1 MSRGRW
7 LIWSVGVLAY
17 AVAVFH
23 RFSLGVTGLEAT
35 QRLHVGAAA
44 LGLLS
49 LMQLAIYAVLQ
60 IPAGVLLD
68 RLGSRRLLVAGAVLM
83 SAGQVL
89 FAFADDLPTALIA
102 RLLLGGGDAL
112 TFISVLRIV
121 ALWFPSRQN
130 PLVLQ
135 LTAIIGQLGAVVS
148 AVPLIAALHR
158 YGWTSTFLA
167 AAAFG
172 AVVGVLVWTM
182 LRDAP
187 RTASALRVNLEEQ
200 PPVRESLRSAW
211 AAPGTRLGM
220 WTHFVTQFPGVV
232 FVLLWGY
239 PYLVQAQG
247 LAPDTAGLLLTVLT
261 LVGLVCSVAIGSLVS
276 RYPFH
281 RTRLALVIVGLSA
294 AVWTVVLVWPGRA
307 PLWLLVVLVLSMAAN
322 GPGSAIGFDVARTSN
337 PARRLGTAS
346 GIVNVGGFTASFV
359 TIALIG
365 LVLNLLA
372 DGATTYGENAYR
384 WAFAMQYP
392 VWLIGVAQV
401 LRYRRRA
408 RSALAERDPAA
419 YDALRHGVALV
430 PAG

>member
-1 MSRGRW
+1 MSRRRW
-7 LIWSVGVLAY
+7 LIWGIGVLAY

-23 RFSLGVTGLEAT
+23 RFSLGVTGIEAGE
-35 QRLHVGAAA
+35 RLDVGAAA

-49 LMQLAIYAVLQ
+49 LTQLAVYAVLQ
-60 IPAGVLLD
+60 VPAGVLLD

-83 SAGQVL
+83 SLGQVL
-89 FAFADDLPTALIA
+89 FAFAGDLPTALIA
-102 RLLLGGGDAL
+102 RLLLGSGDAL
-112 TFISVLRIV
+112 TFISVLRII

-148 AVPLIAALHR
+148 AVPLIGALR
-158 YGWTSTFLA
+158 AYGWTASFMA

-172 AVVGVLVWTM
+172 AIVGVVVWTM

-187 RTASALRVNLEEQ
+187 RGSALAAS

-211 AAPGTRLGM
+211 AEPGTRLGM

-239 PYLVQAQG
+239 PYLVHAQG
-247 LAPDTAGLLLTVLT
+247 VAPETAGLLLTLLT
-261 LVGLVCSVAIGSLVS
+261 LVGLVCSIAIGSLVS

-281 RTRLALVIVGLSA
+281 RTRLALSIVSLTA
-294 AVWTVVLVWPGRA
+294 VVWTVVLLWPGQA

-337 PARRLGTAS
+337 PAGRLGTAS
-346 GIVNVGGFTASFV
+346 GIVNVGGFTASFL

-365 LVLNLLA
+365 ITLNVLA
-372 DGATTYGENAYR
+372 DGATTYGEGAFR

-392 VWLIGVAQV
+392 IWLIGVTQV

-408 RSALAERDPAA
+408 RAALAERDPAA
-419 YDALRHGVALV
+419 YDALRRGVALV
-430 PAG
+430 PAS